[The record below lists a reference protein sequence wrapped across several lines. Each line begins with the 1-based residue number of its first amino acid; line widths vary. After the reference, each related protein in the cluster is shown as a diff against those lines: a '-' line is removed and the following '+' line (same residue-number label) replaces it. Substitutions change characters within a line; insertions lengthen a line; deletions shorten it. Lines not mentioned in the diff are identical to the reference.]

1 MFYSIKVTFLREE
14 ALSHWH
20 LFLNLMTL
28 RYRSPRRFAS
38 GVSALWVDDRMSGF
52 IFSLSII
59 LLESLDLQ
67 SSHYCF
73 YDVKIK
79 AVKIKNS
86 RYECLLSKRE
96 GQ

>member
-38 GVSALWVDDRMSGF
+38 GVSALWVDDRMSGI
-52 IFSLSII
+52 IFSLNVI
-59 LLESLDLQ
+59 LLKSLDLQ
-67 SSHYCF
+67 SSQITYV
-73 YDVKIK
+73 DRK
-79 AVKIKNS
+79 
-86 RYECLLSKRE
+86 
-96 GQ
+96 

>member
-38 GVSALWVDDRMSGF
+38 GVSALWVDDRMRGF
-52 IFSLSII
+52 VFSLSKYFIRKFRFAK
-59 LLESLDLQ
+59 LCNNEL
-67 SSHYCF
+67 
-73 YDVKIK
+73 
-79 AVKIKNS
+79 N
-86 RYECLLSKRE
+86 KRKGE
-96 GQ
+96 KL